1 MNLQPDQLADIVGNA
16 TAPAF
21 LLAAVGMQLRV
32 LNNRMARIVDRR
44 QYLEQ
49 FEPSARN
56 LEVRHEL
63 EVLAKRWRVMNR
75 AILLSCLA
83 AVCVAALIASLFLD
97 NVMTTELSLVVAGL
111 FSASMLCMVLSYLL
125 FLDEI
130 FLSIRKLKLT
140 IRGSRHLPHQ
150 PRDLGSDA

>member
-16 TAPAF
+16 TTPAF

-32 LNNRMARIVDRR
+32 LNNRLTRIVDRR
-44 QYLEQ
+44 QKLESLVPA
-49 FEPSARN
+49 ERT

-63 EVLAKRWRVMNR
+63 EVLDRRWRVINR
-75 AILLSCLA
+75 AILLGGLA
-83 AVCVAALIASLFLD
+83 ALCVAALIASLFLD

-130 FLSIRKLKLT
+130 FVSIRKLKLT
-140 IRGSRHLPHQ
+140 IRGSRHLP
-150 PRDLGSDA
+150 P